1 MITNTFMIPSKN
13 TKSNMRFEPFKIAYW
28 IKVKEGLKY
37 RRMSVIEYSAQ
48 GFIQLEIA
56 NALP

>member
-1 MITNTFMIPSKN
+1 MITNTFMKPSKN
-13 TKSNMRFEPFKIAYW
+13 TKRNMRFEPFKIAYW

-48 GFIQLEIA
+48 GFIQLEIV
-56 NALP
+56 NELP